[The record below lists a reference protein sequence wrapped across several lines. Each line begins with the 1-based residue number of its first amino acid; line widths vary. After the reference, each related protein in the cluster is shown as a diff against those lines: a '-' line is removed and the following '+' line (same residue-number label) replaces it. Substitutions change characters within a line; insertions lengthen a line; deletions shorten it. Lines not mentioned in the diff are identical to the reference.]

1 MSWQRPR
8 TTRRY
13 LHPPLTE
20 RMFTLWREGK
30 LVMGEVDRNTSDSHK
45 HYHEHMATVLLFVH
59 SKFAQMFDFRNS
71 ECTKQQDGTPIHGLS
86 LWSGGFDVNFEA
98 FCDTKRKTTC
108 FAKISITNNA
118 PYTVKDRFGFIVRRG
133 SESELVFGS
142 PDGYKSYNP
151 EVSALKY
158 APDTF
163 AFDGRTLRDGESF
176 VDFKTDIPLSYEDG
190 ILWLDVLA
198 NSGETLTVTLSMGM
212 GDAFEYDYEEQKQIT
227 ADFWKKELER
237 LTYNGKYLY
246 YVKNLTVQIL
256 QCFNYI
262 KDTDILLFRQGGLQR
277 LVWPWDAEPAIM
289 ALSRIGNFDDYLKKM
304 FVSYFHAMQQKDGKI
319 RVIGEDWAGN
329 TGHFLNTFCDY
340 CLTRNDAD
348 FFAEYFDN
356 AYRMFT
362 FIKNLRKESDNG
374 LFPALRGC
382 DWGEE
387 FQYWIKTDV
396 DNVIALRCY
405 LKASKQFGS
414 ICVDEIEAVLEDYT
428 AAVQAVWQ
436 KFEDAAQNSDTLRL
450 PLTVDG
456 NDKFLLDGFYPYL
469 VHGSFVNSGFVK
481 DKDIPKILKSMQEM
495 GLCKNGLYG
504 HMPYRNGD
512 SHIWYTSWPELGWF
526 FTFKRLG
533 QYDKAQEIIDA
544 QINYSMTDE
553 CYMVERFS
561 DRDPWY
567 VPWSPNASASGRT
580 ILMLIDEQ

>member
-1 MSWQRPR
+1 MSWQRPK

-30 LVMGEVDRNTSDSHK
+30 LVMGEVDRNASDSHK
-45 HYHEHMATVLLFVH
+45 HYHEHMATVLLLVH
-59 SKFAQMFDFRNS
+59 SKYAQMFDFRNS
-71 ECTKQQDGTPIHGLS
+71 ECTKRQDGIPVHGLS
-86 LWSGGFDVNFEA
+86 LWAGGFEVDFEA
-98 FCDTKRKTTC
+98 LFDTKRKTTC
-108 FAKISITNNA
+108 FAKISFTNTA
-118 PYTVKDRFGFIVRRG
+118 PYKVSDRFGFVVRRG

-142 PDGYKSYNP
+142 PDGYKSYAP
-151 EVSALKY
+151 EVSAIRY
-158 APDTF
+158 APGTF
-163 AFDGRTLRDGESF
+163 DFDGKTLRDGDSF
-176 VDFKTDIPLSYEDG
+176 VDFKTDMPLTYENG
-190 ILWLDVLA
+190 VLWLDIMA
-198 NSGETLTVTLSMGM
+198 DSGKTVSLTLSMGM
-212 GDAFEYDYEEQKQIT
+212 GDVVEYDYEEQKQIT

-237 LTYNGKYLY
+237 LTYNGKHLY
-246 YVKNLTVQIL
+246 YVKNLTVQML

-304 FVSYFHAMQQKDGKI
+304 FVSYFYAMQQKDGKI

-329 TGHFLNTFCDY
+329 TGHFLNSFCDY
-340 CLTRNDAD
+340 CLTRNDGG
-348 FFAEYFDN
+348 FFKKYSDN
-356 AYRMFT
+356 AYRMFL
-362 FIKNLRKESDNG
+362 FIKKLRKESDNG

-405 LKASKQFGS
+405 LKASKHFGGA
-414 ICVDEIEAVLEDYT
+414 DTKEIAAELEDYT
-428 AAVQAVWQ
+428 AAVQTVWQ
-436 KFEDAAQNSDTLRL
+436 KFEDAARDSDTLRL

-456 NDKFLLDGFYPYL
+456 DDSFLIDGFYPYL
-469 VHGSFVNSGFVK
+469 IHGAFVNSGFVK
-481 DKDIPKILKSMQEM
+481 DDDIPKILKSMEEM

-526 FTFKRLG
+526 YTFRRLG
-533 QYDKAQEIIDA
+533 RYDKAQEIVDA

-561 DRDPWY
+561 DRDPWF
-567 VPWSPNASASGRT
+567 VPWSPNASAAGRT
-580 ILMLIDEQ
+580 ILMLIDER